1 MEYKARQIFETINTR
16 ETYGILS
23 KYLGENFL
31 EDDNDILE
39 QVSETTVMNIIC
51 DSFADCPR
59 TECETGA
66 VRTYTKS
73 NMKPTKRVLQ
83 NATMTATKILRKCVK
98 TLLYY

>member
-1 MEYKARQIFETINTR
+1 MVFFQS
-16 ETYGILS
+16 ILVKIS
-23 KYLGENFL
+23 S

-98 TLLYY
+98 TLLRITEKQES